1 MATVPSFVRLPF
13 RRGLVAAA
21 CFCALAG
28 TVAGV
33 ARAQPAAPAPSAA
46 PSATASAAD
55 AERAADLERRR
66 VKLERAH
73 AATVGIVATAV
84 DDARSN
90 ESLGRSRTGSGVL
103 IEDGLVLTIGYLILE
118 AERVDLVTKEGRRVP
133 ARVVA
138 YDLATGFGLL
148 QALTPTGTEPAPIGA
163 SAATSTEQPLVVM
176 SGGEESGL
184 SLARLVSRRDF
195 AGYWEYHIEGAL
207 FTAPARADHSG
218 AGLFNADGELV
229 GIGSLVVGDAGGP
242 GRPGIRGNMF
252 VPLDL
257 LKPILAEMRAEGS
270 SRSSHRPW
278 LGVNSVEYE
287 GEVRVLRV
295 SKESPASDAGLR
307 PGDTIV
313 GVDGTAVSDLA
324 SFYKAL
330 WKNPVSERDVAID
343 VKRGAE
349 TLTIGVRSVDR
360 LKTLSRPRGV

>member
-1 MATVPSFVRLPF
+1 MASIRRTVSRPAPGPF
-13 RRGLVAAA
+13 AAAALAVAAVFA
-21 CFCALAG
+21 VP
-28 TVAGV
+28 VAAV
-33 ARAQPAAPAPSAA
+33 AQPAPPAA
-46 PSATASAAD
+46 ATAGD

-66 VKLERAH
+66 AGLERAH
-73 AATVGIVATAV
+73 AATVGIDATAV
-84 DDARSN
+84 EDARSN

-148 QALTPTGTEPAPIGA
+148 QALTPTGTQPAPIGA
-163 SAATSTEQPLVVM
+163 SARTSADEPLVVV
-176 SGGEESGL
+176 SGGEDSGL

-218 AGLFNADGELV
+218 AGLFNAEGELV

-242 GRPGIRGNMF
+242 GRPGLRGNMF

-257 LKPILAEMRAEGS
+257 LRPILAELRAEGA

-287 GEVRVLRV
+287 GAVRVLRV

-313 GVDGTAVSDLA
+313 GVDGTPVSDLA

-330 WKNPVSERDVAID
+330 WKNPVSERDVAVD
-343 VKRGAE
+343 VKRGGE

-360 LKTLSRPRGV
+360 MKTLSRPRGV